1 VVRRNTQGAE
11 FPWLARLGDQLP
23 AGWARL
29 VSAIPQVVTEV
40 FNERLLTRRRAN
52 VRDRFPVNP
61 CGPVALVPGNP
72 PPGTAKIAAIY
83 DPVPQVSVSVVGIC
97 TAPLIE
103 FALNAEEPSLIGLIT
118 RVHGWFL
125 RLRNPIDSLPAF
137 AMYAAFPRSDYYAGS
152 VP

>member
-1 VVRRNTQGAE
+1 M
-11 FPWLARLGDQLP
+11 
-23 AGWARL
+23 
-29 VSAIPQVVTEV
+29 VSAIPQVVTEM
-40 FNERLLTRRRAN
+40 FDEYLLTRRRAN
-52 VRDRFPVNP
+52 ARDRHSVDPSRTP
-61 CGPVALVPGNP
+61 ALVSGNP
-72 PPGTAKIAAIY
+72 SPGYAEVAAIN

-125 RLRNPIDSLPAF
+125 RLRNPIGSLPAF
-137 AMYAAFPRSDYYAGS
+137 AVYAAFPRSDYYAGS

>member
-1 VVRRNTQGAE
+1 
-11 FPWLARLGDQLP
+11 
-23 AGWARL
+23 L

-52 VRDRFPVNP
+52 VRDRLPVNP
-61 CGPVALVPGNP
+61 RGPVALVPGNP

-103 FALNAEEPSLIGLIT
+103 FALNAEEPRNVSTILRQSSL
-118 RVHGWFL
+118 VF
-125 RLRNPIDSLPAF
+125 RLGRLAV
-137 AMYAAFPRSDYYAGS
+137 GS
-152 VP
+152 VD